1 MKSSNGRNY
10 SKNIY
15 IYLDMYLDISLIIE
29 INFFRFK
36 EKSDIN

>member
-15 IYLDMYLDISLIIE
+15 IYFDMYIE
-29 INFFRFK
+29 MYFFRFK